1 MISDFIRN
9 LLYLRQFYL
18 LEKEFRIFGK
28 NFYIQPMK
36 QLAFFQRNLEK
47 KFGKKALNEIYE
59 ASKQSFFEICKDWKK
74 FSTNKKTFLD
84 AVLKLI
90 QHFGFGEIE
99 IVEIKEKENRASL
112 QLKANHFAKEYLKLF
127 GKQKSCVDY
136 LLAGILAG
144 FFSEYF
150 EKEVECEEKNCI
162 AKGETF
168 CSFLVH

>member
-1 MISDFIRN
+1 
-9 LLYLRQFYL
+9 
-18 LEKEFRIFGK
+18 
-28 NFYIQPMK
+28 MK